1 MQREKRILGYN
12 GTVLEFISLSTC
24 LVMTWGSLRFSVVQ
38 CRDIKKIIYQAETM
52 RGVLSR
58 SKTAVSVIPLALA
71 EEGFISR
78 LPQLVAAVFNCFR
91 PCIGEVRV
99 TRS

>member
-1 MQREKRILGYN
+1 MQREERILGYN

-38 CRDIKKIIYQAETM
+38 CRDIPKIIYQAETM

-58 SKTAVSVIPLALA
+58 SKTAVSVIPLSLA

-78 LPQLVAAVFNCFR
+78 LPKLVAAVFNCFR
-91 PCIGEVRV
+91 PCLGEVRV